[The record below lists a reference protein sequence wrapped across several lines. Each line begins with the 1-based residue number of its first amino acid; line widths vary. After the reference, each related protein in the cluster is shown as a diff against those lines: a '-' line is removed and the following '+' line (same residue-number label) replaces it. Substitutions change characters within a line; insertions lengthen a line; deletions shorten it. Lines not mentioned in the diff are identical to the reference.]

1 MKLKEIVVH
10 NVGIYY
16 GRHTIQLDTKK
27 RTKPIVLIGALNGCG
42 KTTVLEALR
51 LGLYGKLAKSSRRG
65 SDAYDTY
72 LKKLIN
78 KSAGFSEG
86 ASIEIAFEVP
96 GSAVPE
102 EIRVIRTWS
111 IGQSGRVTE
120 KVDVHR
126 DGEIAAD
133 LAGTWDDEVE
143 RFFPQKLCSLFFFD
157 GEEIEALAD
166 PARAKEIFNT
176 ALNSLLGL
184 ELVDRA
190 NSDLAIMGRKLRQ
203 GIVADDVRNSLES
216 LDATID
222 DQMKAL
228 MTLASNRARIGHHL
242 TEAQERA
249 KLADESFRTSGGDI
263 FTELKKLEGQLETFK
278 TRRKA
283 ALVELRKLAEGILPL
298 SLIYPQLRELSVSL
312 KRDVAIQSAQ
322 TLAADLKVRDGN
334 LLSWAMTQGWDDKFL
349 VSLSEYVKT
358 QRYELEKMATQAI
371 SIDGNAEALED
382 LHRLIEIE
390 IPKDKLKVTKIL
402 AELKRTEK
410 DIDVLEHK
418 ISKAPS
424 ESAIMELALERTKAH
439 MLLDGLQGQMI
450 VILDKQKSIGIDKV
464 ANEKKRDE
472 LLRSAEMTG
481 LEAELHSRMAART
494 DQLAEC
500 MRAFKSAVL
509 SKHIAR
515 LEDAI
520 FDSYRKLLRKE
531 GLVSKVTIDPVKMEL
546 ALFDVHNHPISLER
560 LSAGERQLLATSIL
574 WGLAKSSGRALP
586 VVIDTPLGRLD
597 ATHRE
602 KLIEHYFPDASHQ
615 VILLSTDEEINEK
628 YYSQIKK
635 HVGLEYQLT
644 YDESTRGTTV
654 KTGYLFTEA
663 A

>member
-1 MKLKEIVVH
+1 MKLKEIIVH

-16 GRHTIQLDTKK
+16 GRHVIQLDANK

-65 SDAYDTY
+65 TDAYDSY

-78 KSAGFSEG
+78 KSASPAEG
-86 ASIEIAFEVP
+86 AAIEIAFQAP
-96 GSAVPE
+96 GPTTPE
-102 EIRVIRTWS
+102 EIRIVRTWTV
-111 IGQSGRVTE
+111 GQSGRVTE
-120 KVDVHR
+120 KVEVYR

-166 PARAKEIFNT
+166 PSRAKEIFNT

-190 NSDLAIMGRKLRQ
+190 NSDLAIIGRKLRQ
-203 GIVADDVRNSLES
+203 GIVADDVRNSLEN
-216 LDATID
+216 LDASID

-228 MTLASNRARIGHHL
+228 VSLASDRSRVGHQIA
-242 TEAQERA
+242 EAQERV
-249 KLADESFRTSGGDI
+249 KRADENFRVSGGDI
-263 FTELKKLEGQLETFK
+263 FSEIKKLEGQLETLRTK
-278 TRRKA
+278 RKA
-283 ALVELRKLAEGILPL
+283 ALAELRKLAEGTLPL
-298 SLIYPQLRELSVSL
+298 AMIFPQLHELRTSIG
-312 KRDVAIQSAQ
+312 RDVAVQNARV
-322 TLAADLKVRDGN
+322 LAGDLKVRDSN
-334 LLSWAMTQGWDDKFL
+334 LLGWAMAQGWNDKLL
-349 VSLSEYVKT
+349 VSLSEYVQS
-358 QRYELEKMATQAI
+358 QRYELEQTAAQSI
-371 SIDGNAEALED
+371 SMDVDSKSLED
-382 LHRLIEIE
+382 LHRIIEVE
-390 IPKDKLKVTKIL
+390 MPKDKARL
-402 AELKRTEK
+402 ASVLSELKRIEK
-410 DIDVLEHK
+410 NIDTLEHK

-424 ESAIMELALERTKAH
+424 ESAIMELALERTKSH
-439 MLLDGLQGQMI
+439 VLLDGLQGQMTNI
-450 VILDKQKSIGIDKV
+450 SDKQKAIELEKV
-464 ANEKKRDE
+464 TSEKKRDE

-500 MRAFKSAVL
+500 MRTFKSAVL
-509 SKHIAR
+509 LKHIAR

-546 ALFDVHNHPISLER
+546 TLFDASNRLIPLER

-602 KLIEHYFPDASHQ
+602 KLIKHYFPDASHQ

-628 YYSQIKK
+628 YYSQIKR
-635 HVGLEYQLT
+635 HVGLEYQLA
-644 YDESTRGTTV
+644 YDESTGGTSV
-654 KTGYLFTEA
+654 KTGYLFAEVA
-663 A
+663 